1 MCDLFADT
9 KSFSAK
15 TMQAINKECLYKVQ
29 LTSHVIIRDTFQI
42 RNFPGGQRTKELRME
57 KGHGELRGEPG
68 GAGEAQARGAGE
80 HAGHQ
85 RRAAQVQGPQ
95 RQAEGL
101 RQGVQAE
108 RGQ

>member
-1 MCDLFADT
+1 MPL
-9 KSFSAK
+9 
-15 TMQAINKECLYKVQ
+15 QGAIDITCKN
-29 LTSHVIIRDTFQI
+29 TFQNQKI
-42 RNFPGGQRTKELRME
+42 SGGKRPKELRME

-68 GAGEAQARGAGE
+68 GAGEAQTRGAGE
-80 HAGHQ
+80 HSGHQ
-85 RRAAQVQGPQ
+85 RCAAQVQGHQ